1 MTCTP
6 PVFNIKLIYGQ
17 INADKDESEE
27 DLYAPNADKD
37 ESEEDLNAPNADKD
51 ESEKDLYAHNA
62 DKDESEK
69 DLNNLIAD
77 FNDSNHSKIVISIKY
92 IYKIDSFIL

>member
-1 MTCTP
+1 M
-6 PVFNIKLIYGQ
+6 Y
-17 INADKDESEE
+17 
-27 DLYAPNADKD
+27 
-37 ESEEDLNAPNADKD
+37 APNADKD

-92 IYKIDSFIL
+92 IYKIDSFILWNVFNNRTLRIHKINM